1 MYKDSHTLDYIENW
15 DFKVILWIPCDGYDL
30 FWKVAF
36 SNAFQSS
43 EYFLR
48 TKCIFSRYV
57 CRYFEDDEDVNP
69 DDLEYQPAPGSPT
82 LDQQKPTEDSSD
94 SEEDPLDA
102 FMAGIEVTIHILI
115 LGKQQ
120 IV

>member
-1 MYKDSHTLDYIENW
+1 MK
-15 DFKVILWIPCDGYDL
+15 F
-30 FWKVAF
+30 AF
-36 SNAFQSS
+36 CNPFQPPS
-43 EYFLR
+43 EYFLWR
-48 TKCIFSRYV
+48 KCVFSRYV

-102 FMAGIEVTIHILI
+102 FMAGIEVTILNTVI
-115 LGKQQ
+115 LGKHK
-120 IV
+120 IA

>member
-1 MYKDSHTLDYIENW
+1 MNPIRR
-15 DFKVILWIPCDGYDL
+15 VIFF
-30 FWKVAF
+30 FWKFAF
-36 SNAFQSS
+36 CNPFQPS
-43 EYFLR
+43 EYFLW

-94 SEEDPLDA
+94 SEEDPLDT
-102 FMAGIEVTIHILI
+102 FMAGIEVTILNTVI
-115 LGKQQ
+115 LGKHK
-120 IV
+120 IA